1 MSDTM
6 QITPEDR
13 ERLAKGKFKEWFD
26 ELFDSKIEEAVKKH
40 VGPTAKAVQKAA
52 DGSAGGQQQQQQD
65 DPPVRRRSLLETC
78 LSDTFGF

>member
-40 VGPTAKAVQKAA
+40 ATHSPVKATKPTEEGTTTSAA
-52 DGSAGGQQQQQQD
+52 PSNEEPA
-65 DPPVRRRSLLETC
+65 PRRRSLLETC